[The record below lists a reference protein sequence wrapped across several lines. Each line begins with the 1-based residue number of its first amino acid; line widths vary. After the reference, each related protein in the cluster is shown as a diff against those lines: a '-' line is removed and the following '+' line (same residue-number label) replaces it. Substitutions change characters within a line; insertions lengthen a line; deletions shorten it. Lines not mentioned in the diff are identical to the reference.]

1 MDAIRPAYG
10 GLFRY
15 QDERSLPRG
24 TTKDEY
30 EGPTDD
36 CSEHAPLHADGGYS
50 TTDSDAEV
58 DALVAQTYAREQ
70 YHRLSDHQQELL
82 EHAMRESE

>member
-1 MDAIRPAYG
+1 MGRGRALARRARGVEVAATLPATVEDHEINPD
-10 GLFRY
+10 R
-15 QDERSLPRG
+15 D
-24 TTKDEY
+24 
-30 EGPTDD
+30 
-36 CSEHAPLHADGGYS
+36 YS

-82 EHAMRESE
+82 EHAMREAE